1 MRKYSQEVPMYYISA
16 ELNRKCNS
24 KSLTVYTSSR
34 PPNEPGHKSGLN
46 NLFNSLEGDKEMM
59 G

>member
-1 MRKYSQEVPMYYISA
+1 MTQK
-16 ELNRKCNS
+16 N
-24 KSLTVYTSSR
+24 LTVCDSSR
-34 PPNEPGHKSGLN
+34 ALEQPSHKSGLN